1 MIGASE
7 ERMIGRTSF
16 MRCMS
21 VALLM
26 LTLSVGGF
34 AQNAVRN
41 VPFATAKVLQQ
52 SSPQQP
58 SSNPKST
65 DQQQQ
70 QQLPEGKVTISPEP
84 VGPATVQTEHHLT
97 KAEADDLFKS
107 IDNILAFVSKDTGL
121 PIKHPVKRQVATRE
135 FVVQYL
141 EDRMKEDEDQIR
153 LERSEATLKKFR
165 LLPRDFNLRPF
176 LLEMLKEQVAGFYD
190 AKSKTMYLL
199 DWVEPEAQK
208 TVLAHELTHALQDQN
223 FGMEKWMQAGEKAKG
238 IQQEMERD
246 ERRSAREAVLE
257 GQGMIAMIDY
267 MMSPQGVRVTDAP
280 QLVEAM
286 RAGMNSATAPN
297 SPTFSKA
304 PLFLREILIFPYS
317 DGMNFELQVLLKKG
331 TAGGF
336 EGVLRQPPTTTRN
349 IMEPQTYLANESMPQ
364 IKVADVDGLLGKGW
378 QRWDHG
384 YMGEYDVELL
394 LKEWFNNRTADDV
407 SPGWRGGYYLSYRK
421 NDRKAPADSRIGPEE
436 LAMTYISKWESPAKA
451 RAFAILYSNGV
462 EKRYSKPTVAKPL
475 GDGNRVEWSTE
486 EGPVIVEVKGDT
498 VFVSESFDAP
508 TADKLRDAEISAWK

>member
-7 ERMIGRTSF
+7 GRKFGRTKSNWVVF
-16 MRCMS
+16 S
-21 VALLM
+21 AVLLLM
-26 LTLSVGGF
+26 LSSIALGQQTQPTL
-34 AQNAVRN
+34 
-41 VPFATAKVLQQ
+41 
-52 SSPQQP
+52 PQTQAP
-58 SSNPKST
+58 
-65 DQQQQ
+65 QQQQ
-70 QQLPEGKVTISPEP
+70 PLPEGKVTISPEP
-84 VGPATVQTEHHLT
+84 VGPATERPEHHLT
-97 KAEADDLFKS
+97 KAEADELFKS
-107 IDNILAFVSKDTGL
+107 IDQILAFVSKDTGL

-135 FVVQYL
+135 FVVKYL
-141 EDRMKEDEDQIR
+141 EDRMKDDEDRIR

-165 LLPRDFNLRPF
+165 LLPEDFNLRPF
-176 LLEMLKEQVAGFYD
+176 LLDMLKEQVAGFYD

-267 MMSPQGVRVTDAP
+267 MMAPQGVKVTDSP

-286 RAGMNSATAPN
+286 RAGMNAAAPN

-304 PLFLREILIFPYS
+304 PLFLREIMIFPYS
-317 DGMNFELQVLLKKG
+317 EGMNFELQVLLKKG
-331 TAGGF
+331 IAGGF
-336 EGVLRQPPTTTRN
+336 EGVLRHPPDTTRN
-349 IMEPQTYLANESMPQ
+349 ILEPQTYLASEATPQ
-364 IKVADVDGLLGKGW
+364 IKVADVDDLLGKAW
-378 QRWDHG
+378 QRWDYG

-394 LKEWFNNRTADDV
+394 MKEWFDTRTADDV

-421 NDRKAPADSRIGPEE
+421 NDRKAPADSRIGPED
-436 LAMTYISKWESPAKA
+436 LAMTYISKWETPAKA

-462 EKRYSKPTVAKPL
+462 EKRYMKATVTKPL
-475 GDGNRVEWSTE
+475 ADGNRVVWSTE
-486 EGPVIVEVKGDT
+486 EGPVIVEVKGDM
-498 VFVSESFDAP
+498 VFVSESFDAA
-508 TADKLRDAEISAWK
+508 TADKLRDAQFAAWK